1 MAMDPAGLRAYQQ
14 QMLES
19 MGQAAGTSPAD
30 ETAGAKFTEL
40 VQGALETTNASLVQA
55 EQLTASAAVGQA
67 ELVDVVT
74 AVAAAEVQLET
85 VMAVRDQVIRA
96 YNEILRMPI

>member
-1 MAMDPAGLRAYQQ
+1 MAMDITAALSAYQQ
-14 QMLES
+14 AA
-19 MGQAAGTSPAD
+19 GAAGT
-30 ETAGAKFTEL
+30 TAAGPEAAEAGGLKFTEM
-40 VQGALETTNASLVQA
+40 VQGALESTNASLVQA
-55 EQLTASAAVGQA
+55 EQMTASAATGQA

-96 YNEILRMPI
+96 YNDILKMPI

>member
-1 MAMDPAGLRAYQQ
+1 MAMDITAALSAYQQ
-14 QMLES
+14 
-19 MGQAAGTSPAD
+19 AAGAAGGAAASPEVAAED
-30 ETAGAKFTEL
+30 LKFTDM
-40 VQGALETTNASLVQA
+40 VQGALESTNASLVQA
-55 EQLTASAAVGQA
+55 ERMTANAATGQA

-96 YNEILRMPI
+96 YNDILKMPI

>member
-1 MAMDPAGLRAYQQ
+1 MAMDLAGLRAYQQ
-14 QMLES
+14 MAQAA
-19 MGQAAGTSPAD
+19 GQAAAGPDPAT
-30 ETAGAKFTEL
+30 ETAGQKFTEM

-55 EQLTASAAVGQA
+55 EQMTAAAATGDA

-85 VMAVRDQVIRA
+85 VMAVRDEVIRA
-96 YNEILRMPI
+96 YNDILKMPI